1 MGGNDCSL
9 RLSPTFVSR
18 FRVVAILHRATLVP
32 SKLELM
38 ASWLPSQSW
47 TDGIDT
53 TEISAVGA
61 YRFDDPDGEVGVETH
76 LLKCADGKTIQVPLT
91 YRAAPLDAAASFL
104 VGTTEHSVLGK
115 RWVYD
120 GCGDITY
127 LMALVST
134 IVHGGH
140 EAPLDVVTDDGL
152 VRREATTKVTEVA
165 RATLTSTCS
174 NPCRTK
180 TTGRRRASRGTSS
193 NSCSVA

>member
-1 MGGNDCSL
+1 M
-9 RLSPTFVSR
+9 
-18 FRVVAILHRATLVP
+18 AILHRATLVP

-53 TEISAVGA
+53 TEMSAVGA
-61 YRFDDPDGEVGVETH
+61 YRFDDPDGEVGIETH

-91 YRAAPLDAAASFL
+91 YRAAPLEGAASIL

-127 LMALVST
+127 LTALVST
-134 IVHGGH
+134 IVRGGH
-140 EAPLDVVTDDGL
+140 EAPWTWLATKDSSDERRPRRSREVV
-152 VRREATTKVTEVA
+152 
-165 RATLTSTCS
+165 RATPTSTCS
-174 NPCRTK
+174 NP
-180 TTGRRRASRGTSS
+180 
-193 NSCSVA
+193 